1 MSNEPKLFDFGIGK
15 ASDYPSNP
23 VESSQGVDSA
33 STSGAATAEA
43 SQHIAEVRAK
53 RGRPRKDESA
63 LIAERER
70 IREELTREL
79 ATLFAPE
86 YWEGIV
92 RGPADL
98 MLAVSKRELWN
109 VPDKEIKPLA
119 MGAAHTARLF
129 LRTDPKWIA
138 LFMFSV
144 SLTQV
149 YGGRI
154 AVHMAQIRREAR
166 ERKAQESRGP
176 ASTGSTQ
183 SPAALKT
190 V

>member
-1 MSNEPKLFDFGIGK
+1 MSEPFRFEFGSEGGTESKPMDTGK
-15 ASDYPSNP
+15 SDVPASAPNAA
-23 VESSQGVDSA
+23 A
-33 STSGAATAEA
+33 SEATAHIEA
-43 SQHIAEVRAK
+43 VRSK
-53 RGRPRKDESA
+53 RGRPPRDDAKSVAD
-63 LIAERER
+63 RER
-70 IREELTREL
+70 IREELTREF

-109 VPDKEIKPLA
+109 VPDKELKPLA

-129 LRTDPKWIA
+129 LQTDPKWIA

-149 YGGRI
+149 YGARFAIHI
-154 AVHMAQIRREAR
+154 AQMRKEER
-166 ERKAQESRGP
+166 ERKERGSQDQP
-176 ASTGSTQ
+176 
-183 SPAALKT
+183 LHKN

>member
-1 MSNEPKLFDFGIGK
+1 MSEPFRFEFGSESRAEGK
-15 ASDYPSNP
+15 P
-23 VESSQGVDSA
+23 VDSPKSDV
-33 STSGAATAEA
+33 STAAPNAAAAEATAHIEA
-43 SQHIAEVRAK
+43 VRGK
-53 RGRPRKDESA
+53 RGRPSKDDPKS
-63 LIAERER
+63 IADRER
-70 IREELTREL
+70 IREELSREF

-109 VPDKEIKPLA
+109 VPDKELKPLA

-129 LRTDPKWIA
+129 LQTDPKWIA

-149 YGGRI
+149 YGARFAI
-154 AVHMAQIRREAR
+154 HVAQMRKEER
-166 ERKAQESRGP
+166 ERKERGSQDQP
-176 ASTGSTQ
+176 
-183 SPAALKT
+183 LHKN